1 MSMAGPTARLTV
13 IQAGPLT
20 SIQGGLRRGF
30 LRFGVPPSGPI
41 DRIAHAAANLAL
53 GRDAAAPGIEM
64 SLGGLVL
71 HCDEGALDF
80 ALCGAD
86 FTALR
91 DNAALGPWTSG
102 RLEAGQRL
110 RIASGRNG
118 NWGYLAFAGRLLV
131 PEWLGS
137 ASTHLIAGLGG
148 GRLLP
153 GDTLTIAADAGTR
166 ASGAIP
172 RPDPARNDLR
182 IIVGPQHRFFSDQDL
197 AALVSHAFRASLGF
211 DRMGVVLDGPAL
223 HPSSIA
229 MVSEPAIRGALQV
242 DGAGRTVMLLADHQ
256 TTAGYPKVAT
266 VLGCDTESLAQ
277 ASPDT
282 PLRFT
287 SVEPE
292 QAIAIAREA
301 AREHRAYLAEVAR
314 GPVDFETRLRT
325 ANLVSGVQDANDG

>member
-1 MSMAGPTARLTV
+1 MSMAGLTARLTV

-20 SIQGGLRRGF
+20 SIQGGPRRGF

-41 DRIAHAAANLAL
+41 DRIAHAAANLAI

-64 SLGGLVL
+64 SLGGLLL
-71 HCDEGALDF
+71 HCDAGALDF
-80 ALCGAD
+80 ALCGGD
-86 FTALR
+86 FTASC
-91 DNAALGPWTSG
+91 DDAALGCWTTG
-102 RLEAGQRL
+102 RIEAGQRL
-110 RIASGRNG
+110 RIVPGRAG
-118 NWGYLAFAGRLLV
+118 NWAYLAFAGRLLV

-137 ASTHLIAGLGG
+137 ASTHLLAGLGG
-148 GRLLP
+148 GRLVP
-153 GDTLTIAADAGTR
+153 GDTLTIAADAGAR
-166 ASGAIP
+166 ARGAVP
-172 RPDPARNDLR
+172 QPAPARTDLR
-182 IIVGPQHRFFSDQDL
+182 IVLGPQHRYFPDRDL
-197 AALVSHAFRASLGF
+197 DALVCGTFRASLGF

-242 DGAGRTVMLLADHQ
+242 DGTGRTVLLLADHQ

-266 VLGCDTESLAQ
+266 MLGCDTESLAQ

-282 PLRFT
+282 PLRLT
-287 SVEPE
+287 PVEPA
-292 QAIAIAREA
+292 QAIAIARDA
-301 AREHRAYLAEVAR
+301 ARENRAYLAEVAK